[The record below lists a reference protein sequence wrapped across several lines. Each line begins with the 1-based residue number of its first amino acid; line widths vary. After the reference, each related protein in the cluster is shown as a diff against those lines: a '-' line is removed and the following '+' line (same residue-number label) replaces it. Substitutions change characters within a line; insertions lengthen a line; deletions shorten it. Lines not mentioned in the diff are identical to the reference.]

1 MIYLIFILSCLAFFG
16 VVVWLIF
23 YLADSSDLAEMNKI
37 IEERDRQR
45 RKEVEK
51 AVRKAERDARRLQK
65 DMKRRKSLGKML

>member
-51 AVRKAERDARRLQK
+51 AVRRAERDARRLQK

>member
-1 MIYLIFILSCLAFFG
+1 MLGSVKFRVDLIKTF
-16 VVVWLIF
+16 
-23 YLADSSDLAEMNKI
+23 KI